1 MNREQVKDFTR
12 RISQCN
18 RGGMIVVIYD
28 IFFAYVTEAE
38 DAFSRKENEQFQ
50 ESVRTAEK
58 CIDELM
64 RALDFKY
71 AVSKDLYS
79 LYVFAKESLAK
90 SVMRNGLED

>member
-50 ESVRTAEK
+50 ESVRNVF
-58 CIDELM
+58 IFQFLLIGFM
-64 RALDFKY
+64 LVLPALIR
-71 AVSKDLYS
+71 
-79 LYVFAKESLAK
+79 
-90 SVMRNGLED
+90 M

>member
-38 DAFSRKENEQFQ
+38 DAFSRKEN
-50 ESVRTAEK
+50 
-58 CIDELM
+58 
-64 RALDFKY
+64 
-71 AVSKDLYS
+71 
-79 LYVFAKESLAK
+79 
-90 SVMRNGLED
+90 

>member
-50 ESVRTAEK
+50 ESVRKAEK

-64 RALDFKY
+64 RAYL
-71 AVSKDLYS
+71 LCMS
-79 LYVFAKESLAK
+79 LPKNLWQSQ
-90 SVMRNGLED
+90 